1 MLPLFC
7 YYYNIHLHHWNNKS
21 LKCNYE
27 FLTRLNL
34 TIWLKVIPDNLSDTC
49 RYLVETEHLFL
60 MAVYYNRMFYRATPA
75 VVSHWVYVKFKYSH
89 NKILRTTNWDKPYL
103 FQEYANIFK
112 CVESIS
118 VAFFTLELFLTVIAS
133 GNGCRISPAQKG
145 FHIHWLG
152 IRLNSVRDWAMVW
165 KPTSVIIVWYSNR
178 LSCCFSILF
187 WIFDTNGP

>member
-1 MLPLFC
+1 
-7 YYYNIHLHHWNNKS
+7 
-21 LKCNYE
+21 
-27 FLTRLNL
+27 
-34 TIWLKVIPDNLSDTC
+34 
-49 RYLVETEHLFL
+49 

-133 GNGCRISPAQKG
+133 GNGCRISPAQKD
-145 FHIHWLG
+145 FHIHWLD
-152 IRLNSVRDWAMVW
+152 IRLRWETEQWYENPPQLLSFDIVTDFLAVFPFYFEFLIRMALRTAW
-165 KPTSVIIVWYSNR
+165 IIYNLLFRQVVYCSLR
-178 LSCCFSILF
+178 IYCFIPMCEDF
-187 WIFDTNGP
+187 